1 MRPSLSRAFQRHQEH
16 DLKHPSL
23 TTEQNKLP
31 SFVHRYYGLESRE
44 EILICSTLE
53 FDPNIN
59 PGPSTGF
66 YYRSVEMQLS
76 LGLDC
81 CFSYQRGFSWI

>member
-1 MRPSLSRAFQRHQEH
+1 M
-16 DLKHPSL
+16 D
-23 TTEQNKLP
+23 
-31 SFVHRYYGLESRE
+31 GLESRE

-59 PGPSTGF
+59 PGPSMGF

-81 CFSYQRGFSWI
+81 CFSYRRGFSWI